1 MASLQEFLPVDWDS
15 ATSSYKWRNGLRG
28 SLHRLSQ
35 GPAASGVRDGGPLA
49 DFHSQVAHPDSHPD
63 AADGLCFFFENQ
75 ELDTI
80 FFDETLPKMAD
91 LALRL
96 PQLLAQQIEL
106 TEKTAEELKNSH
118 DRTDLVPPSPFQ
130 VKFLCT
136 CSDQFIGSLG
146 FSAKVL

>member
-28 SLHRLSQ
+28 SLQRLSQ
-35 GPAASGVRDGGPLA
+35 GPSVSAVRDGNTLA

-63 AADGLCFFFENQ
+63 AADGLRFFFENQ
-75 ELDTI
+75 ELDTL
-80 FFDETLPKMAD
+80 FFDATLPKMAD

-106 TEKTAEELKNSH
+106 TEKTAQELKNSP
-118 DRTDLVPPSPFQ
+118 DRTDYLLPPSPLQ
-130 VKFLCT
+130 VIFLCT
-136 CSDQFIGSLG
+136 IHWSLG
-146 FSAKVL
+146 FPAKVS